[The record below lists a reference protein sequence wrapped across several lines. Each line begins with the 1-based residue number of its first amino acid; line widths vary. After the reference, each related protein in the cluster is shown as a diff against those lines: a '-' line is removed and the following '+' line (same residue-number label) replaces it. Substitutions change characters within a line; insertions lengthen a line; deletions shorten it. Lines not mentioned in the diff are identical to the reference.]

1 MNESLYYLILF
12 SVGFVASIVNT
23 LAGGGSLLTLPVL
36 IFLGLPSN
44 VANGTNRILIL
55 INSIVGTAGY
65 KSKGVS
71 TYPFNIYLGISALFG
86 ALIGAEIA
94 IGIKAEI
101 FNRILS
107 IVMIIFGL
115 IILLRRNYDIE
126 KITERVTGRYFWISV
141 IAFFFIGIYGGFINA
156 GIGIVIVIFL
166 NSINRMTLIRA
177 NATKVALISIYTIG
191 ALVLFAINEKVDW
204 VAGLWMAGGSLF
216 GAWWSSRWSVK
227 KGDNVIKIAMLI
239 MVSVMSVK
247 LWFFS

>member
-12 SVGFVASIVNT
+12 SVGFIASIVNT

-94 IGIKAEI
+94 IDVKAEI

-115 IILLRRNYDIE
+115 IILLSRNYDIE
-126 KITERVTGRYFWISV
+126 KTTERITGRYFWISV
-141 IAFFFIGIYGGFINA
+141 VAFFFIGIYGGFINA
-156 GIGIVIVIFL
+156 GIGMVIVIFL

-177 NATKVALISIYTIG
+177 NATKVALISIYTVG
-191 ALVLFAINEKVDW
+191 ALILFAINEKVDW
-204 VAGLWMAGGSLF
+204 VAGLWMAAGSLF

-239 MVSVMSVK
+239 MVTVMAVK

>member
-65 KSKGVS
+65 KSEGVS
-71 TYPFNIYLGISALFG
+71 TYPFNVYLGISALFG
-86 ALIGAEIA
+86 ALIGAKIA
-94 IGIKAEI
+94 IDIKAEI

-115 IILLRRNYDIE
+115 IILLSRNYEIE
-126 KITERVTGRYFWISV
+126 KITERITGRYFWISV
-141 IAFFFIGIYGGFINA
+141 VAFFFIGIYGGFINA
-156 GIGIVIVIFL
+156 GIGMVIVIFL

-177 NATKVALISIYTIG
+177 NATKVALISIYTLG
-191 ALVLFAINEKVDW
+191 ALILFAINEKVDW
-204 VAGLWMAGGSLF
+204 VAGLWMAAGSLF

-239 MVSVMSVK
+239 MVIVMSVK
-247 LWFFS
+247 LWFFT

>member
-1 MNESLYYLILF
+1 MNEYLYYLILF
-12 SVGFVASIVNT
+12 SVGLVASVINT

-55 INSIVGTAGY
+55 INSLVGTAGY

-71 TYPFNIYLGISALFG
+71 TYPFNIYLGIAALFG

-94 IGIKAEI
+94 IDIKAEI
-101 FNRILS
+101 FNRILA
-107 IVMIIFGL
+107 IVMIIFGF
-115 IILLRRNYDIE
+115 IILLRRNYDINQINE
-126 KITERVTGRYFWISV
+126 RITGKYFWFSV
-141 IAFFFIGIYGGFINA
+141 IGFFFIGIYGGFINA
-156 GIGIVIVIFL
+156 GIGVVIVIFL
-166 NSINRMTLIRA
+166 NAINRMTLIRA
-177 NATKVALISIYTIG
+177 NATKVALISIYTLG
-191 ALVLFAINEKVDW
+191 ALILFAINGKVDW
-204 VAGLWMAGGSLF
+204 VAGLWMAAGSSF

-247 LWFFS
+247 LWFF